1 MGQSNNSIMNIH
13 ICGLDLKDKDNYE
26 SQMKIVNLLF
36 PTTDVKRSG
45 KNYSFKS
52 NQKLMWN
59 AFLYSDKNTQNFTL
73 ISETILG
80 EINRFNEKSESDKEK
95 QKAMKSLAFKNH
107 MILLFVNDNDSDIRL
122 CKEFSKDSTIDKLSE
137 NYSLMLFLFKD
148 TNRENLYYRDYFFD
162 HSFIRCINLNSITYI
177 EVNEGNS
184 TKEDLIAVY
193 LQSVL
198 YNNYDSY
205 FTERGHKIVDEID
218 PLSKIPMD
226 GIYLPII
233 LVGTPGVGK
242 STFINIL
249 NGCRIAKA
257 NPSDNPVTSKSAIY
271 DVKIP
276 GNEINIPLDNKNLK
290 QEAFIR
296 FIDTPGFDLEKDI
309 DNALKEINKIF
320 KLFKELKFLKFLK
333 KIMLKLYLL

>member
-122 CKEFSKDSTIDKLSE
+122 CEEFSKESTIDKLSE
-137 NYSLMLFLFKD
+137 NYPLMLFLFKD
-148 TNRENLYYRDYFFD
+148 TNRENLYYRDCFFD

-177 EVNEGNS
+177 EINEGKS

-205 FTERGHKIVDEID
+205 FTERVHKIVDEID

-320 KLFKELKFLKFLK
+320 KLFKMEK
-333 KIMLKLYLL
+333 KEFQLFYIL